1 MPFAGPKEVP
11 EGAKSLYHE
20 ERDAILAR
28 PPPLALP
35 SAYTSVFVQGPCHY
49 HWSRLGPHGMRP
61 QGDRT

>member
-28 PPPLALP
+28 PPPLLCQVPTPLYLFKAP
-35 SAYTSVFVQGPCHY
+35 VITIGP
-49 HWSRLGPHGMRP
+49 G
-61 QGDRT
+61 